1 MKVLAAIALLIGSA
15 AACDVST
22 LASKQTQAALDMASC
37 AQKISTQSCI
47 APLMTGMLS
56 GLGGNMD
63 MSSMLEP
70 IEEAIQCIC
79 PSMTSGFEC
88 MNSIDCYGR
97 SAYESAF
104 SGLGSM
110 VSAFSGG
117 STIPDVNLDDLL
129 TPRRRREDEPASAGD
144 DGFDDQIEALLAAC
158 PSLETLMEGEEYDI
172 GFSMKAPADFE
183 EMTKEQLKALCEK
196 AIARVYPPPAKTVC
210 DSDFKVQTVDDNL
223 EFALKMKSPIRPAT
237 ADLVLGGAF
246 EFEYTDA
253 NNATKNATV
262 AASSLDDTTS
272 TSAAFGVAA
281 VLSAVVALV
290 ALVL

>member
-37 AQKISTQSCI
+37 AQKISIQSCI
-47 APLMTGMLS
+47 APLMTAMIPGF
-56 GLGGNMD
+56 GGNTD
-63 MSSMLEP
+63 MSSMVEP
-70 IEEAIQCIC
+70 IEKAIKCIC

-97 SAYESAF
+97 SAYEGAF

-117 STIPDVNLDDLL
+117 SMTPDVNLEDLI
-129 TPRRRREDEPASAGD
+129 PGRRREDEPAGSD
-144 DGFDDQIEALLAAC
+144 PFDDQMELLLAAC
-158 PSLETLMEGEEYDI
+158 PSLETMIQGEEYNI

-210 DSDFKVQTVDDNL
+210 DSDFKVQTVNDNL

-253 NNATKNATV
+253 NNATKNATA